1 VSALHAEGME
11 GGRGKAR
18 ACRQGGVESAAHG
31 GGTGGK
37 RKRGLW
43 GEGDA
48 GGRRADG
55 TLTERERETEKKRKR
70 EKDADLRTDLDAE
83 SRGGGGRESVTAGG
97 DEVRCS
103 YCHKVFRT
111 VQARCGHMQGCQ
123 LRRAMKGVMRHD
135 QERSVSL
142 CAKSPTNKRQ
152 ERRGARLERRKSTRL
167 KLLNCSKMKL
177 RSKVPM
183 VKCSTCGA
191 LRLKHLGCAR
201 CKRASASA
209 VRGGEG
215 KGDRRRSLNMSK
227 AVGARVEVYWDGD
240 DEWFA
245 GTITGVSRYV
255 ECVLYRTCCIQVC
268 NTVF

>member
-1 VSALHAEGME
+1 M
-11 GGRGKAR
+11 R
-18 ACRQGGVESAAHG
+18 ACRQGGLENTTCG

-55 TLTERERETEKKRKR
+55 KLIEREIESVRESVS
-70 EKDADLRTDLDAE
+70 EKDADLRTDPDAE
-83 SRGGGGRESVTAGG
+83 SRGGSGRKTVTAGG
-97 DEVRCS
+97 DGVRCS

-123 LRRAMKGVMRHD
+123 LRRRMKGVMGHD
-135 QERSVSL
+135 QERSV
-142 CAKSPTNKRQ
+142 CT
-152 ERRGARLERRKSTRL
+152 
-167 KLLNCSKMKL
+167 KMNL

-191 LRLKHLGCAR
+191 LRLKHLGCVR
-201 CKRASASA
+201 CKRASAIA
-209 VRGGEG
+209 VRGGASRSN
-215 KGDRRRSLNMSK
+215 KGRSPKMSK

-245 GTITGVSRYV
+245 GTITRVSRYV
-255 ECVLYRTCCIQVC
+255 ERVLYKMCSL
-268 NTVF
+268 

>member
-1 VSALHAEGME
+1 
-11 GGRGKAR
+11 
-18 ACRQGGVESAAHG
+18 VENTTRG

-43 GEGDA
+43 GDGDA

-55 TLTERERETEKKRKR
+55 KLTERERESVR
-70 EKDADLRTDLDAE
+70 ERVRERDADLRTDLDAE
-83 SRGGGGRESVTAGG
+83 SRGGSGRKTVTAGG
-97 DEVRCS
+97 DGVRCS

-123 LRRAMKGVMRHD
+123 LRRGMKGVMRHD

-142 CAKSPTNKRQ
+142 CSNSPTNKRQ
-152 ERRGARLERRKSTRL
+152 ERRGASLQRRKSTCLRY
-167 KLLNCSKMKL
+167 CSKMNL

-201 CKRASASA
+201 CKRASAIA
-209 VRGGEG
+209 VRDGSGRSD
-215 KGDRRRSLNMSK
+215 KGSLKMSK

-245 GTITGVSRYV
+245 GTITSVSRYV
-255 ECVLYRTCCIQVC
+255 ECVRYRMCCIQDM
-268 NTVF
+268 

>member
-1 VSALHAEGME
+1 MSALHAEGGE
-11 GGRGKAR
+11 GGGRGAAR
-18 ACRQGGVESAAHG
+18 ACRQGCAEIATHG
-31 GGTGGK
+31 GSAGGK

-43 GEGDA
+43 SEDDA
-48 GGRRADG
+48 GGRRADVK
-55 TLTERERETEKKRKR
+55 LTERERERKKER
-70 EKDADLRTDLDAE
+70 ERERDADLHTDLEAE
-83 SRGGGGRESVTAGG
+83 SRGGRGRKTKTAGVDG
-97 DEVRCS
+97 VRCS

-123 LRRAMKGVMRHD
+123 LRRRMKGVMRHD

-142 CAKSPTNKRQ
+142 FSNPPTKKRQ

-167 KLLNCSKMKL
+167 RYCTKMNL

-191 LRLKHLGCAR
+191 LRLKHLGCVR
-201 CKRASASA
+201 CKRASAIA
-209 VRGGEG
+209 VRGGASRSN
-215 KGDRRRSLNMSK
+215 KGRSPKMSK

-245 GTITGVSRYV
+245 GTITRVSRYV
-255 ECVLYRTCCIQVC
+255 ECVLYKMCSL
-268 NTVF
+268 